1 MIDFLSLLHPI
12 VGLCG
17 LIGIAYVLSE
27 SKAVPNWKLIALGL
41 GLQFSIALIMF
52 KIPLVQDVLTSLNQG
67 VIALAKASDTG
78 SQFIFGYLGGSPDN
92 VAYPYEISDPG
103 ATYIVA
109 FRVLPMIMFFTVLS
123 GILWYFRV
131 LPFVIGI
138 FSKLFSKS
146 LGLSGAVGVSTAGSI
161 FLGMVEAPLLVRP
174 FLIHL
179 TRSELFIVMTSGM
192 ATVAGAVMILY
203 SLILQDVLVNALGHI
218 LTASVISVP
227 AAVMVARIMVPGSE
241 GAGKEEVHDP
251 MEYHGLMDTITKT
264 TTDGVGLM
272 VNVGAMLIVFSA
284 LVALVN
290 AMLSVVPEFG
300 GQAITLQGMFGWV
313 FAPIAWL
320 MGIPWSEAVTAGSLM
335 GSKTVLN
342 ELYAFLLLS
351 DVPTSA
357 LSQHSRIILTYA
369 MCGFANFGSLGIM
382 IAGLSSMCPSRRQD
396 IIALAPKSLIAGT
409 LATCLTGTIAGI
421 LTL

>member
-1 MIDFLSLLHPI
+1 M
-12 VGLCG
+12 
-17 LIGIAYVLSE
+17 LSE
-27 SKAVPNWKLIALGL
+27 SRAVPNWKLIALGL
-41 GLQFSIALIMF
+41 GLQFAIALIMF

-241 GAGKEEVHDP
+241 GI
-251 MEYHGLMDTITKT
+251 HGLMDTITKT
-264 TTDGVGLM
+264 TSDGVGLM

-290 AMLSVVPEFG
+290 AMLGVVPEFG